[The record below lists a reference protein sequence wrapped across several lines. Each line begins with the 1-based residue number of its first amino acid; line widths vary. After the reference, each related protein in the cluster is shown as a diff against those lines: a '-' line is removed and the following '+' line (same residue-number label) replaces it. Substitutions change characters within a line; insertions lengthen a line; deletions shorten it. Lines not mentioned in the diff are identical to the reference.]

1 VTPLREEI
9 VASTKSWASIGEG
22 KTHVK
27 GAADCVVTKALPSSR
42 LPRIIVHGTFSFPY
56 PDDLPGELGPGI
68 PHHIFCY
75 GAQVAA
81 VEVDREL
88 GTVHVKDMVAIHDIG
103 RAINPPAAEGQI
115 EGGVGQGIG
124 YALYEQLRR
133 REDGTWIDSFAEYLL
148 PTALDVPHIGAEL
161 IEYPE
166 APGSFGTKGTGEQGT
181 VATASAIAN
190 AMAVATGVRV
200 TRLPVEPED
209 LVRRTTPLE

>member
-1 VTPLREEI
+1 MAPLREEI
-9 VASTKSWASIGEG
+9 VAWTKPCASIGDG
-22 KTHVK
+22 KAHVK
-27 GAADCVVTKALPSSR
+27 GAADRVVTKALPSSR
-42 LPRIIVHGTFSFPY
+42 LPRIAVHGTFSFPY

-68 PHHIFCY
+68 PHHVFCY

-88 GTVHVKDMVAIHDIG
+88 GTVHFKDMVAIHDIG
-103 RAINPPAAEGQI
+103 RAINPPAAQGQI

-148 PTALDVPHIGAEL
+148 PTALDTPNIAAEL

-166 APGSFGTKGTGEQGT
+166 ASGPFGAKGTGEQGT

-190 AMAVATGVRV
+190 AIADATGVRV

-209 LVRRTTPLE
+209 LVRRTIPPE